1 MHQQDL
7 SRDDMLE
14 ALLEIL
20 NKMKEYIFE
29 RKKEGENNQKELNDE
44 SKLDKFHKIMDFVKE
59 QNVSPEV
66 NQLVDNMKQN
76 PERSMELL
84 NEIVKAKIGNNL
96 DVAKEKVTSLNV
108 ENPKELN
115 MSSQDIEL
123 LKNIKNE
130 FVTKVDELINKYNDV
145 TNSKDQQE
153 QEQKNEMD
161 EKEQSSEERVVE
173 EVTLEMER

>member
-29 RKKEGENNQKELNDE
+29 KKKEGETNQKEGSDE

-96 DVAKEKVTSLNV
+96 DVAKEKVTALNV

-115 MSSQDIEL
+115 ISNRDIEL

-130 FVTKVDELINKYNDV
+130 FAMKIDGLINKYNDV
-145 TNSKDQQE
+145 INSKDQQE
-153 QEQKNEMD
+153 REQKNELD
-161 EKEQSSEERVVE
+161 EKERSSEERVIE
-173 EVTLEMER
+173 EVTLELER